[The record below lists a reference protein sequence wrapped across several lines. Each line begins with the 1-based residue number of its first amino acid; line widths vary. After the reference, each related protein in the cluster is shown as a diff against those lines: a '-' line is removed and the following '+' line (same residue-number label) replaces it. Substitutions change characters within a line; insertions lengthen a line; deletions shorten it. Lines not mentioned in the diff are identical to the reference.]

1 MILAVDIGNTNIVVG
16 LIENE
21 EILFT
26 ERLSTN
32 HLKTEMEYA
41 NDLRTIFEICD
52 IKKEQ
57 IEGGIIA
64 SVVPQITGI
73 MKLAIEKLFRFK
85 PLVVGPGIKT
95 GINIRLDNPSEMG
108 SDRVADAVAATTEY
122 SAPII
127 IVDMGTANTISIIDK
142 GKNVIGGLLMP
153 GVLVSLDALTAA
165 ASQLNG
171 ISIEKPKDIIG
182 KNTRDCMKSGVIYGQ
197 ASMIDGLID
206 RIEKRIGEK
215 ATVIV
220 TGGLSKMIVPHCEHE
235 VIHDENLLLK
245 GLNIIYDMNKK
256 A

>member
-1 MILAVDIGNTNIVVG
+1 MILAVDIGNTNIVIGVIDG
-16 LIENE
+16 KD
-21 EILFT
+21 ILFT

-52 IKKEQ
+52 IDKEK

-64 SVVPQITGI
+64 SVVPQITSI
-73 MKLAIEKLFRFK
+73 MKLAIQKLFTFR
-85 PLVVGPGIKT
+85 PLIVGPGIKT

-108 SDRVADAVAATTEY
+108 SDRVADAVAAINEY
-122 SAPII
+122 QAPII
-127 IVDMGTANTISIIDK
+127 IVDMGTANTISVIDK
-142 GKNVIGGLLMP
+142 NKNVIGGLLMP
-153 GVLVSLDALTAA
+153 GVLVSLDALTAS

-182 KNTRDCMKSGVIYGQ
+182 KNTKDCMKSGVIYGQ
-197 ASMIDGLID
+197 AAMIDGLVD
-206 RIEKRIGEK
+206 RIEARIEDK

-220 TGGLSKMIVPHCEHE
+220 TGGLSKVIVPFCEHE
-235 VIHDENLLLK
+235 VIHDEDLLLK
-245 GLNIIYDMNKK
+245 GLRTIYDMNTR

>member
-1 MILAVDIGNTNIVVG
+1 MILAVDIGNTNIVIGVIDG
-16 LIENE
+16 DN
-21 EILFT
+21 ILFT

-41 NDLRTIFEICD
+41 NDLRTILDICD
-52 IKKEQ
+52 IKKDS
-57 IEGGIIA
+57 IDGGIIA

-73 MKLAIEKLFRFK
+73 MRLAIQKLFRFK
-85 PLVVGPGIKT
+85 PLIVGPGIKT
-95 GINIRLDNPSEMG
+95 GVNIKLDNPSEMG

-127 IVDMGTANTISIIDK
+127 IVDMGTANTISVIDK
-142 GKNVIGGLLMP
+142 NKNVIGGLLMP

-197 ASMIDGLID
+197 ASMIDGLIN
-206 RIEKRIGEK
+206 RIEAKLGEK
-215 ATVIV
+215 TTVIV
-220 TGGLSKMIVPHCEHE
+220 TGGLSKMIVPYCERE
-235 VIHDENLLLK
+235 VIHDEDLLLK
-245 GLNIIYDMNKK
+245 GLKIIYNMNVK
-256 A
+256 